1 MDNIENDRVYTST
14 QEMLEDGH
22 HLMEK
27 KQETLHRANGKTT
40 GLVLVH
46 ERTIDDKSY
55 KVTETINYYCENDCD
70 GCDRCRPNEPSYI
83 FTLSSHKIETEM
95 DEEEVKQFEE
105 DWTSMWDPDFT
116 VKEIDYLPPKDE
128 VVCVSDQ

>member
-70 GCDRCRPNEPSYI
+70 GCDRCRHI
-83 FTLSSHKIETEM
+83 KIETEM
-95 DEEEVKQFEE
+95 DEEDVKQFEE
-105 DWTSMWDPDFT
+105 DWINMWDPDFT
-116 VKEIDYLPPKDE
+116 VKEIDYLPHQDE
-128 VVCVSDQ
+128 VVSDQ